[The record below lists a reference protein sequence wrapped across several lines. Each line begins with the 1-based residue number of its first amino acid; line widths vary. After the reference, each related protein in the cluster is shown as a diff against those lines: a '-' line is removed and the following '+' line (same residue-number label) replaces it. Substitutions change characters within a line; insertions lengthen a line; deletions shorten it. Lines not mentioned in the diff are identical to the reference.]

1 MQVTDCGRCQD
12 DALRLKRPASLGSA
26 PALRVAALAVRALP
40 RRMWHAAPHDGSTLK
55 PLSGPVLLAYA
66 RYLGLDPETE
76 PELLHVARE
85 ALTDALP
92 LGWERHL
99 DATHNMPFF
108 YCHNG
113 GFTSWQHPQLN
124 HYLAKIE
131 MLRRPA
137 ARPQHKPRQS
147 QYSPRQPSPHAA
159 APPQY
164 EQYRQQAAAA
174 AGGGVRG
181 GLPTA
186 SARCADGRPSHSPS
200 PQHSPAPRHSP
211 APSASRSSFGGG
223 GGSSSCSSCSDGA
236 ARQPAGVARQ
246 ASPSWEERWRRQQQ
260 QAEQRQLEQWQQWK
274 HSPKPA
280 TPHRQQAPPR
290 PLSGA
295 SWEEAG
301 GGGAAD
307 AKAEH
312 AAAHE
317 AAEGEGEEEPGL
329 G

>member
-1 MQVTDCGRCQD
+1 MTDVYGSIRG
-12 DALRLKRPASLGSA
+12 ATHGWGTAKTTPAPAQAPSSLGSA

-66 RYLGLDPETE
+66 RYLNLNQETE

-174 AGGGVRG
+174 AGGGVRS

-186 SARCADGRPSHSPS
+186 SARCADGRPPHIPS

-223 GGSSSCSSCSDGA
+223 GGGSSSCSSCSDGA
-236 ARQPAGVARQ
+236 ARQPGGVARQ
-246 ASPSWEERWRRQQQ
+246 ASPSWEERWRRQQV
-260 QAEQRQLEQWQQWK
+260 
-274 HSPKPA
+274 
-280 TPHRQQAPPR
+280 
-290 PLSGA
+290 GA
-295 SWEEAG
+295 IALFTEKRVLQYVSTARSSACDG
-301 GGGAAD
+301 
-307 AKAEH
+307 
-312 AAAHE
+312 HE
-317 AAEGEGEEEPGL
+317 RCSDDLLRMPG
-329 G
+329 